1 MPFTDTTPLSPLAQ
15 TIARELVQAHRTGVA
30 WQPASFDAA
39 LTADEAYRIQGAVAR
54 EMGWFKDGRAAW
66 KVGGIAPNMSGSP
79 LPVVLPSGATW
90 PAAHAHGLT
99 MEAEIAVRLAR
110 TPTRADEVLA
120 CIGEVCATIELVS
133 TRLVD
138 GLAAPTP
145 WKLADQQIHGVVI
158 AGVAKPFVPRSDW
171 ASQAFT
177 VDINGKR
184 VKEDAGTVGNG
195 DPLSTLP
202 WLFEH
207 AKSIGLPLQAGDLIT
222 TGAWAIIRI
231 APGDHVHVKFDGLA
245 PVEVTC
251 ANASAI
257 TDKA

>member
-1 MPFTDTTPLSPLAQ
+1 MPYTDTTPLSPLAQ
-15 TIARELVQAHRTGVA
+15 TIAREIVQAHRTGVA
-30 WQPASFDAA
+30 WQPATFDTA
-39 LTADEAYRIQGAVAR
+39 LTAEEAYRIQGAVAR

-66 KVGGIAPNMSGSP
+66 KVGGIAPNRSGSP
-79 LPVVLPSGATW
+79 LPVVLPSGAQW
-90 PAAHAHGLT
+90 PAAKAHGLT

-110 TPTRADEVLA
+110 TPSSAEDVLA
-120 CIGEVCATIELVS
+120 SIGEVCATIELVS

-138 GLAAPTP
+138 GLTAPTP
-145 WKLADQQIHGVVI
+145 WKLADQQIHGTVI
-158 AGVAKPFVPRSDW
+158 AGESKPFVPRSDW
-171 ASQAFT
+171 AKQAFT

-202 WLFEH
+202 WLFGH

-231 APGDHVHVKFDGLA
+231 APGDHVLVKFDGLA

-251 ANASAI
+251 TNA
-257 TDKA
+257 